1 MTYNTQDQCKDRWIP
16 VVSSTGKPLMPCHP
30 SRARKLVAKGK
41 VVKKWLK
48 GFFYIQLLDREDGD
62 TQEVCVGVDPGSKRE
77 GFTVLSSTRTF
88 LNINTHARDGKAI
101 KKSIEGRV
109 NARRARRGRNTP
121 CRPPR
126 FNNRFRKGWVPP
138 STKARWQLK
147 LNIVKHLM
155 RLYPVTKVAVEDV
168 VAISVKSGYRWNN
181 NFSPIQIGKNYF
193 YRELGGLGLTLTQF
207 KGIETAALRNALG
220 LRKTSSKLAEVFSAH
235 CVDSWVLANKV
246 LGQRTTV
253 DLTELVTLIPLTL
266 TRRQLHVFNLAKGGV
281 RRRQGST
288 LSLGVQKGTLCYH
301 PKWGK
306 CYLGGNDGDKSVS
319 LHDYTNTKRL
329 AKNVKLDD
337 TQVVAHS
344 PWRVIDSFETTTPR
358 EKRIRRL
365 NTLCIKLAVLG
376 VSDSRVFHALKS
388 GTVTKNHPVGIAG

>member
-41 VVKKWLK
+41 AVKKWLK

-62 TQEVCVGVDPGSKRE
+62 TQEICVGVDPGSKRE

-88 LNINTHARDGKAI
+88 LNINAHARDGKAV
-101 KKSIEGRV
+101 KKAVEGRASV
-109 NARRARRGRNTP
+109 RRGRRNRNTP

-126 FNNRFRKGWVPP
+126 FNNCERKDWIPP
-138 STKARWQLK
+138 STKTRWQLK

-155 RLYPVTKVAVEDV
+155 RLYPVTQAGVEDV

-193 YRELGGLGLTLTQF
+193 YKELEQLGLTLTRF
-207 KGIETAALRNALG
+207 KGTETAALRAALG

-235 CVDSWVLANKV
+235 CVDSWVLANQV

-253 DLTELVTLIPLTL
+253 DLTELVTLIPSVYV
-266 TRRQLHVFNLAKGGV
+266 RRQLHVFNWAKGSV
-281 RRRQGST
+281 RRREGGT
-288 LSLGVQKGTLCYH
+288 LSLGLQKGTLCYH

-306 CYLGGNDGDKSVS
+306 CYLGGNDGD
-319 LHDYTNTKRL
+319 R
-329 AKNVKLDD
+329 
-337 TQVVAHS
+337 
-344 PWRVIDSFETTTPR
+344 
-358 EKRIRRL
+358 
-365 NTLCIKLAVLG
+365 
-376 VSDSRVFHALKS
+376 
-388 GTVTKNHPVGIAG
+388 